1 MKGVLLTLLGL
12 SLFGVMAE
20 ASTVTGQIIW
30 TPSCLVVMSTSAL
43 LLNHIEKK
51 EGKNERC

>member
-12 SLFGVMAE
+12 SLFGVTAE

-30 TPSCLVVMSTSAL
+30 TSSCLAVMVISAL
-43 LLNHIEKK
+43 ILNHIEKK

>member
-30 TPSCLVVMSTSAL
+30 TSSCLVVMSTSAL